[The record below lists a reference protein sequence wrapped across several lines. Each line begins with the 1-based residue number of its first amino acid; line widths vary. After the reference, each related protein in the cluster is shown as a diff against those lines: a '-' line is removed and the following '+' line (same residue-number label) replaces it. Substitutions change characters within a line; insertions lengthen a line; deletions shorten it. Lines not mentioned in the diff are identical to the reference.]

1 MARGNQKE
9 RAREKTLKAAGN
21 VMSGS
26 EQAKA
31 KESAAEIMRAKQA
44 AGSSPGKHLLSLSPD
59 LTYNTADAKKAAEAK
74 K

>member
-21 VMSGS
+21 VKNKNNMSGA

-31 KESAAEIMRAKQA
+31 KDDAAAIMRAKQA
-44 AGSSPGKHLLSLSPD
+44 A
-59 LTYNTADAKKAAEAK
+59 ADAKRAAEGK

>member
-21 VMSGS
+21 VKNKNTMSGS

-44 AGSSPGKHLLSLSPD
+44 A
-59 LTYNTADAKKAAEAK
+59 ADAKRAAEGK

>member
-21 VMSGS
+21 VKNKNNMSGA

-31 KESAAEIMRAKQA
+31 KDDAAAIMRAKQA
-44 AGSSPGKHLLSLSPD
+44 AESR
-59 LTYNTADAKKAAEAK
+59 
-74 K
+74 